1 MTFWLTLILGAVLGG
16 AIVWLVMRRDDKSS
30 DIVVEAQLVAS
41 DIDVAAQ
48 AELDKKLEAGG
59 RDREE
64 LARIDKIK
72 DKRERYKAKAD
83 FANRN
88 NPKRV
93 SSR

>member
-1 MTFWLTLILGAVLGG
+1 MTMVFVALFSLVLGG
-16 AIVWLVMRRDDKSS
+16 FIVWLVMRRDDKSS

-72 DKRERYKAKAD
+72 DKRERFRAKAD
-83 FANRN
+83 YANRN
-88 NPKRV
+88 NLKRK
-93 SSR
+93 

>member
-1 MTFWLTLILGAVLGG
+1 MVFVALFSLVLGG
-16 AIVWLVMRRDDKSS
+16 FIVWLVMRRDDKSS

-72 DKRERYKAKAD
+72 DKRERFRAKAD
-83 FANRN
+83 YANRN
-88 NPKRV
+88 NLKRK
-93 SSR
+93 